1 MDQEHALCL
10 AFKNQMLAE
19 AEMLLNHE
27 RFEAPD
33 LDIVVRLAALL
44 IICQPTNQP
53 LAERNVDL

>member
-33 LDIVVRLAALL
+33 LDIVVGWAVFQMSLAN
-44 IICQPTNQP
+44 QPTCR
-53 LAERNVDL
+53 EKC